1 MPRAGIALIA
11 TENTHES
18 VGYGQT
24 RYYFT
29 REPKKFTVACNVQ
42 LSPCFCLCSF
52 FSLPTGLV
60 PVYSFSSSCGF
71 VLATIFCS
79 SSARMPFFLHHFQSS
94 CLIFPFRNLV
104 DFFFVILLVF
114 HFVLVMVLLCF
125 VVFLNPASQHDACF
139 LHLDYL
145 TLVLVFSIKQSVT
158 EENGKYL
165 RTPVV
170 PR

>member
-1 MPRAGIALIA
+1 
-11 TENTHES
+11 
-18 VGYGQT
+18 
-24 RYYFT
+24 
-29 REPKKFTVACNVQ
+29 
-42 LSPCFCLCSF
+42 
-52 FSLPTGLV
+52 
-60 PVYSFSSSCGF
+60 
-71 VLATIFCS
+71 
-79 SSARMPFFLHHFQSS
+79 MPFFLHHFQSS

-125 VVFLNPASQHDACF
+125 VVFLNPARQHDACF